1 MTSRAARP
9 RPAARA
15 AASACALT
23 PALTAVLTAFAVLAV
38 LVGLVVG
45 APTARATEDV
55 TPPEP
60 FDIVADVGDYQTG
73 YSVAAPYNNIYISW
87 EASVDDTSPVSYEVA
102 VDGVVVRVVSDVS
115 AYAVI
120 TKRVEVP
127 EGTHV
132 VDVEAVDAAGNR
144 RTSTHSLDVVIDTV
158 SPTFT
163 SFPLLLLRKGQVTE
177 QGYPMRFTWTGTD
190 VGTGLSHVRIGPN
203 ETCCYTTGA
212 EETRFDFTVEP
223 RSAVAWRLWLFD
235 GVGRLTKTLRDGYV
249 APVDWKSTKRSDGWR
264 RHADASAI
272 DGSEWRSTRAGDRF
286 SVSAAGR
293 SLAWVATTGPTRG
306 RADVVL
312 NGRVVDTV
320 NLYSGER
327 RSGRVVWAGK
337 LPLGTTST
345 LTIVNRSRDR
355 RPTVGV
361 DALLLQGA

>member
-1 MTSRAARP
+1 MT
-9 RPAARA
+9 
-15 AASACALT
+15 C
-23 PALTAVLTAFAVLAV
+23 VLTAFAVLFA
-38 LVGLVVG
+38 LALG
-45 APTARATEDV
+45 ASPARAADDV

-60 FDIVADVGDYQTG
+60 FDIVADVGEYQTG
-73 YSVAAPYNNIYISW
+73 YAVAAPYNNVYVSW
-87 EASVDDTSPVSYEVA
+87 QASADDTSPVSYEVM
-102 VDGVVVRVVSDVS
+102 VDGQVVRVVTDVS
-115 AYAVI
+115 VYAVI

-132 VDVEAVDAAGNR
+132 VSVVAVDAAGNR
-144 RTSTHSLDVVIDTV
+144 RASTHSLDVVIDTV

-190 VGTGLSHVRIGPN
+190 IGTGLSHVRIGPN

-212 EETRFDFTVEP
+212 EQTSFDFTVEP
-223 RSAVAWRLWLFD
+223 RSAVAWRLWLYD
-235 GVGRLTKTLRDGYV
+235 GVGRLTKTIRDGYV
-249 APVDWKSTKRSDGWR
+249 APVDWRTTKRSDGWR

-272 DGSEWRSTRAGDRF
+272 DGSEWRSARAGDRF
-286 SVSAAGR
+286 TVSAAGR

-320 NLYSGER
+320 NLYSAER
-327 RSGRVVWAGK
+327 RAQRVVWAGK

-345 LTIVNRSRDR
+345 LTIVNRSGDR